1 MLSARRTVRGLRRWQ
16 RGLSLVEMM
25 VGVAVGLIIVAGA
38 SLLMSTQLSEN
49 RRLLVETQIQQ
60 DMRASMDIITRELR
74 RIGAQREPVA
84 LTSLW
89 VAGSAAG
96 AQKNVLA
103 ESPTAN
109 VSGVAVDDLGFSY
122 EPTVGAAGPFGFR
135 LVNGVVQSRMGASG
149 WQELT
154 DANVLNVTA
163 FTITPRNST
172 LLRLPCPKLCSAP
185 FGPTD
190 CWPQVQVR
198 EFEVAMT
205 AQARSVPG
213 VDRSIA
219 SNVRLRNDFVRF
231 NNGAA
236 EICPP

>member
-1 MLSARRTVRGLRRWQ
+1 MLSARRAVRGLHRWQ

-25 VGVAVGLIIVAGA
+25 VGVAVGLIVVAGA
-38 SLLMSTQLSEN
+38 SLLMSTQLAEN

-60 DMRASMDIITRELR
+60 DMRAAMDIITRELR

-89 VAGSAAG
+89 VPGSGA

-103 ESPTAN
+103 ESPTAA
-109 VSGVAVDDLGFSY
+109 VSGVAVDNFGFIY
-122 EPTVGAAGPFGFR
+122 EPTVGAAGPFGFK
-135 LVNGVVQSRMGASG
+135 LENGTIKTLMGPA

-154 DANVLNVTA
+154 DKDVLNVTA

-172 LLRLPCPKLCSAP
+172 LLRLPCPKLCPAP

-219 SNVRLRNDFVRF
+219 SNLRLRNDYVRF

-236 EICPP
+236 DICPP

>member
-1 MLSARRTVRGLRRWQ
+1 MLSARRAVRGLHRWQ

-25 VGVAVGLIIVAGA
+25 VGVAVGLIVVAGA
-38 SLLMSTQLSEN
+38 SLLMSTQLAEN

-60 DMRASMDIITRELR
+60 DMRAAMDIITRELR

-89 VAGSAAG
+89 VPGSGA

-103 ESPTAN
+103 ESPTAA
-109 VSGVAVDDLGFSY
+109 VSGVAVDNLGFSY

-149 WQELT
+149 WQELS

-172 LLRLPCPKLCSAP
+172 LLRLPCPKLCPAP
-185 FGPTD
+185 LGPTD

-219 SNVRLRNDFVRF
+219 SNLRLRNDYVRF

-236 EICPP
+236 DICPP

>member
-1 MLSARRTVRGLRRWQ
+1 MLSALRQWHGRRRRQ

-25 VGVAVGLIIVAGA
+25 VGMAVGLIVVAGA
-38 SLLMSTQLSEN
+38 SLLMSTQLAEN

-74 RIGAQREPVA
+74 RIGAQREPLVLASLWEPGSGSVA
-84 LTSLW
+84 L
-89 VAGSAAG
+89 
-96 AQKNVLA
+96 KNVMA
-103 ESPTAN
+103 ESLTATVN
-109 VSGVAVDDLGFSY
+109 GSPVSNLGFAY

-135 LVNGVVQSRMGASG
+135 LLNGVVQSRMADAG

-154 DANVLNVTA
+154 DANVLNVTT

-172 LLRLPCPKLCSAP
+172 LLRLPCPKLCAD
-185 FGPTD
+185 GTTD

-205 AQARSVPG
+205 ARARSMPG
-213 VDRSIA
+213 VDRSMR
-219 SNVRLRNDFVRF
+219 SDVRLRNDYVRF
-231 NNGAA
+231 NNGAD
-236 EICPP
+236 ICPT